1 MAVDD
6 LYRLPPGGRLRAAGL
21 YPVWVVGMWSS
32 VVLSIWAATQWLA
45 HQWSYA
51 PSLGPAWWTIWQW
64 KLYAPWQGAVWWWW
78 FRTVPHLDPLWRGAI
93 DVMVWTLVSS
103 ACGLSLVVLRRA
115 RSVGGP
121 SDLHGSAHWA
131 QKKDVQNAGLL
142 DGTGVYLGAWQSK
155 RTRHYLQHGGPEN
168 VLLVAPPRKGKG
180 VSSIIPTALT
190 WPHSLIIHDPKGEA
204 WHMTNGFRRHALGHA
219 CLRFDP
225 TCSDDTGAHCNPLL
239 EIRPWPYDVRDA
251 LTIAEALIERELLTS
266 TKEGKHWD
274 DTASQFLVAL
284 LLHVLYAEPD
294 KSLVGCLHVMTNP
307 YRTLAQTLEVMRTTH
322 HDEHN
327 IYHWIDPWTGQETRT
342 HPVVASAVRAVE
354 NKSAKERDSVISSAV
369 AHFTLYYDSIIAG
382 NIQDSS
388 FALADVLD
396 PQQRVS
402 LYLTTPSSDVDHV
415 MPLLRIIINL
425 ALRRMTE
432 KMEDPTRGWARSD
445 VWRLLLLLDEFP
457 QLGRIPTLQTKLS
470 VLASYGV
477 KTFLVAQDLEQIY
490 EKYGIHESITSTC
503 DVQTYFAPNK
513 LATAEWISKRIGH
526 RTVHREQRT
535 YTGPRFAMYL
545 PHMIAS
551 EGESQRPLLAPDEIM
566 RLPVGSDT
574 DPRDP
579 GEAVILVTGHPPIRG
594 KKMRFYQDRDF
605 SQRTDPTQYPP
616 LPASDHIDH
625 DWSLWTDHVAVL
637 GTASAVQPSST
648 PAVPPPAAAAPPRVV
663 VSPPPDEPLY

>member
-1 MAVDD
+1 
-6 LYRLPPGGRLRAAGL
+6 
-21 YPVWVVGMWSS
+21 
-32 VVLSIWAATQWLA
+32 
-45 HQWSYA
+45 
-51 PSLGPAWWTIWQW
+51 
-64 KLYAPWQGAVWWWW
+64 
-78 FRTVPHLDPLWRGAI
+78 
-93 DVMVWTLVSS
+93 
-103 ACGLSLVVLRRA
+103 
-115 RSVGGP
+115 
-121 SDLHGSAHWA
+121 
-131 QKKDVQNAGLL
+131 
-142 DGTGVYLGAWQSK
+142 
-155 RTRHYLQHGGPEN
+155 

-190 WPHSLIIHDPKGEA
+190 WPHSLIVHDPKGEA
-204 WHMTNGFRRHALGHA
+204 WQTTSTFRRQELGHT

-225 TCSDDTGAHCNPLL
+225 TCNDGTGTHCNPLL

-251 LTIAEALIERELLTS
+251 LTIVEALIERELLTS

-274 DTASQFLVAL
+274 DTAAQFLVAL

-294 KSLVGCLHVMTNP
+294 KSLVGCLQVMTNP

-322 HDEHN
+322 HDEN
-327 IYHWIDPWTGQETRT
+327 RIYDWTDPWTGKETQT

-388 FALADVLD
+388 FALGDVLD

-415 MPLLRIIINL
+415 MPLLRVIVNL

-457 QLGRIPTLQTKLS
+457 QLGKIPTLQTKLA

-490 EKYGIHESITSTC
+490 EKYGVHESITSTC

-513 LATAEWISKRIGH
+513 YATAEWISKRIGP

-551 EGESQRPLLAPDEIM
+551 EGESQRPLLTPDEIM
-566 RLPVGSDT
+566 RLSVGSET

-579 GEAVILVTGHPPIRG
+579 GEAVILVTGYPPIRG
-594 KKMRFYQDRDF
+594 RKIRFYQDREF
-605 SQRTDPTQYPP
+605 SQRTDPRRYPP
-616 LPASDHIDH
+616 VPKSDRIDH
-625 DWSLWTDHVAVL
+625 DWSRWIDHVAVL
-637 GTASAVQPSST
+637 GTASVTQISSHT
-648 PAVPPPAAAAPPRVV
+648 AVPTPAAAATAPPPVV
-663 VSPPPDEPLY
+663 VSPPLDEPLY